1 MAAVKQKLAVQLDIN
16 SPIFLVSLFGLPNEE
31 KLQALKTLQKISQLT
46 WHDVYQDQ
54 GLKWEKITSVKPD
67 PELKIDAIYSLRI
80 NNARRATAYRD
91 GNFMRFLTI
100 APDHDATYGKK

>member
-54 GLKWEKITSVKPD
+54 GS
-67 PELKIDAIYSLRI
+67 
-80 NNARRATAYRD
+80 
-91 GNFMRFLTI
+91 
-100 APDHDATYGKK
+100 